1 MIAFR
6 GLALE
11 LTNSVM
17 IQLPEAV
24 RGIGNITFGPIYADI
39 LIGLAFVVVVHL
51 VHTRTPFG
59 RTLTAIGNDRNAAFK
74 VGLPVR
80 QTVFASFVL
89 SGLFAAFAGMLTTL
103 QIGAVSAFLGQ
114 GAEFSALAVVVV
126 GGISLLGGRG
136 NLLVGVLLGAALFE
150 FIRNGLTHLGADPYS
165 YRLLG
170 GAVIF
175 VAMYADA
182 IRSRLRLSRR
192 KAITQ
197 G

>member
-1 MIAFR
+1 M
-6 GLALE
+6 
-11 LTNSVM
+11 
-17 IQLPEAV
+17 
-24 RGIGNITFGPIYADI
+24 
-39 LIGLAFVVVVHL
+39 
-51 VHTRTPFG
+51 
-59 RTLTAIGNDRNAAFK
+59 
-74 VGLPVR
+74 
-80 QTVFASFVL
+80 
-89 SGLFAAFAGMLTTL
+89 
-103 QIGAVSAFLGQ
+103 
-114 GAEFSALAVVVV
+114 VVV